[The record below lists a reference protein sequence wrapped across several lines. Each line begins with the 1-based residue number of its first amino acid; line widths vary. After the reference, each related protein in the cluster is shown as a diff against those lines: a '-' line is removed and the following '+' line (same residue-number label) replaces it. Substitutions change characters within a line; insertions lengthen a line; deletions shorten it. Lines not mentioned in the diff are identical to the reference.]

1 MADASLPHIQV
12 ACVVLRKTAA
22 VFGAVVCDGC
32 AAAHVK
38 EGVGSGNI
46 YAAAGVLCVIAA
58 DNDVFVQDEIS
69 FALDPKATAGAG
81 RAAAGDRAGAI
92 NLKIAVDNDDAALI
106 RFRGQ
111 RTVNGVI
118 VQIQLDPRVRRN
130 RQRCR
135 PCGRGHVA
143 AERNGAALVERR
155 LQRRPVVCR
164 CAVLGERRQRP
175 EGKDGQ
181 NHQYRNKNCKSSF
194 DAVMF
199 HMFILLEI
207 KKLNTS
213 LPQWRSG
220 HTEQPVF
227 SERIRISVRKSVR
240 KSGICVISCRKDGRR
255 NRGSCE

>member
-1 MADASLPHIQV
+1 MADASVPHIQV

-58 DNDVFVQDEIS
+58 DNDVFVQEEIS

-143 AERNGAALVERR
+143 AQRNNAALVERG
-155 LQRRPVVCR
+155 LQRRPIADR
-164 CAVLGERRQRP
+164 EIRRRIFGRRKRHNRQQHEERQ
-175 EGKDGQ
+175 KD
-181 NHQYRNKNCKSSF
+181 RERLF
-194 DAVMF
+194 DAVML
-199 HMFILLEI
+199 HMESSFEVVWCLTEKSTSASAKWFQQKFFLLTHSYFIILSLSI
-207 KKLNTS
+207 STLFVNYYTS
-213 LPQWRSG
+213 PS
-220 HTEQPVF
+220 
-227 SERIRISVRKSVR
+227 K
-240 KSGICVISCRKDGRR
+240 KDGF
-255 NRGSCE
+255 